1 MSDVLIKVM
10 TMNPK
15 REVVVEVKD
24 LKSEQVPDYVEMV
37 AKWCKQNTRM
47 PVIVKLT
54 PNISDIRQPARA
66 ALNGGADA
74 VSLIN
79 TISSIVG
86 VDF

>member
-1 MSDVLIKVM
+1 M
-10 TMNPK
+10 
-15 REVVVEVKD
+15 
-24 LKSEQVPDYVEMV
+24 LK
-37 AKWCKQNTRM
+37 AARWCKQNTRM

-66 ALNGGADA
+66 ASKGIDA

-86 VDF
+86 VDLDEMSPEPHR